1 MKLKIKQA
9 TLRTIYSYIG
19 ILSLVV
25 NTSSPFLVALQY
37 TAYAQEVGATVE
49 ESVANEEPSEEPA
62 PADESASEESA
73 PSESSTALEEI
84 AVEETPAEEPPVTE
98 EVLGTSTEDQAT
110 TETPSDSPSQET
122 VPAELPADETQQG
135 DILPDGVSDYR
146 PEVVEESVVVDS
158 APAAE
163 IITDITDV
171 IDPVIEQIEGTVT
184 EKECLADGV
193 EITDSTTAG
202 WTVDSE
208 KGYAETKEPVK
219 LGVKYIFPEE
229 EGVSVTFSCLPK
241 NVDDRSVLRIQ
252 EVRVSDL
259 NLPEEFKTDAEFAYD
274 ITTDMVNGEFEYDL
288 TLPKPE
294 GVEAEIFYIEK
305 SVEEAVEEV
314 GNDDVKKI
322 EKDKLVQGDDV
333 VEVSDIDH
341 FTIYYLAPP
350 NENWACQND
359 EQGVND
365 EPGQKDLTKM
375 CLDTASTNPLN
386 ILWDWDDT
394 AWPGGNTGDACSLFD
409 TDADGLANFALCV
422 TVYNSP
428 AEYQAKALYSC
439 NDTRSDR
446 CAGATSISPISSSCT
461 ASVESSDPF
470 VAGDSYPNDT
480 VAHCGVQLSEVGG
493 TSSKLLDVCSFPS
506 QEPGSDPSDCIVAST
521 ANQTG
526 LLEVRKILVPSTD
539 SGLFNLQIDGTTY
552 ATNVGNAGTTGEKI
566 VDAENHTVGE
576 IAGSGTNLANYT
588 SEIVC
593 KNNNGAGS
601 IVASSTTSGP
611 LTVSV
616 ANNADVVCTITNS
629 QTVGN
634 LIVKKVVINDSGGV
648 KVAADFSFLVNGGA
662 SASFEA
668 DGQNDL
674 SVSAGA
680 YTITEPSV
688 TGYTTTYN
696 NCVDVNVP
704 AGGTAT
710 CTITNDDQQAYIIV
724 DKTVTNNN
732 GGSAVA
738 DDFDLTVDGNLVLDG
753 VAYAVNPGAHT
764 AGETNLPGYTQGTWG
779 GDCDVNAGVT
789 VALGET
795 KTCTITNDDQPASV
809 QGGKYNDIN
818 GNGNFDEN
826 EVNDDNRLDGWTIN
840 LYDDEWTLL
849 KSMVTGNGSTP
860 AGPVEKGQFK
870 FIGLSVGEYYVCE
883 VQNSLWTQTEPN
895 ADTGFLSQT
904 LQSYCHEIELSLGQ
918 NLEGIQFGNFDN
930 KTITGYKFSDLDGN
944 GSRDEG
950 DDPIE
955 GWEITLCR
963 YDPLVSEDELLEA
976 YIDESCLIVET
987 TSTDENGRYEFT
999 GLGPGTYKISEE
1011 QRSYF
1016 NVISPASGE
1025 YDNIDINSLRESYDF
1040 YNQPVLPELTIS
1052 KTNNSNSPQS
1062 PGDSVGFIIVV
1073 NVLGSNVDDVIVT
1086 DLLSD
1091 GFKYRSGSWEVVS
1104 DFDGPV
1110 ATLEPTYASPGKWF
1124 LGDMKEGDTYT
1135 LTYIADIQSD
1145 VDAGTYKDLAWV
1157 KGTDFWEG
1165 NVLGQAVEP
1174 GVVNTAFV
1182 GTAVEVVTPNPD
1194 PEAEAEVDEEEITEE
1209 VLGTSTIRLPA
1220 TGSDTVILISALL
1233 IMILGI
1239 LMTAISRKKRFM
1251 PIVVAMFFT
1260 FVLGAGKV
1268 YAETPNLTV
1277 LIEDPETSF
1286 NEPFKITFVAM
1297 DLLGDGDLTA
1307 YCEKDGPNDPGWV
1320 EYDSTE
1326 LSMGGNT
1333 GVCDVTSG
1341 VLNGTGSYKFRVKV
1355 IAEWEDSVD
1364 ETVYSNEVTTTYDN
1378 DGPDKPKYIEVDRKS
1393 DCKYEITLKTANDS
1407 QTDYV
1412 EVYMSDEK
1420 EFTAGPGSRI
1430 RTFDMGPDE
1439 KKTFTEE
1446 VGGEKCAHRQ
1456 YFAIRAFDSS
1466 GNGSDVE
1473 AEELVDVN
1481 TVTINKEEVIYE
1493 ASIASTG
1500 GSSIGPGEGNE
1511 NAEVVP
1517 TEEEI
1522 GGGEEGSVL
1531 GEQAQEQGGQKKSFF
1546 GKLLSS
1552 PWTWVVLVILL
1563 GGLTIN
1569 GLRKRNE

>member
-1 MKLKIKQA
+1 
-9 TLRTIYSYIG
+9 
-19 ILSLVV
+19 
-25 NTSSPFLVALQY
+25 
-37 TAYAQEVGATVE
+37 
-49 ESVANEEPSEEPA
+49 
-62 PADESASEESA
+62 
-73 PSESSTALEEI
+73 
-84 AVEETPAEEPPVTE
+84 
-98 EVLGTSTEDQAT
+98 
-110 TETPSDSPSQET
+110 
-122 VPAELPADETQQG
+122 
-135 DILPDGVSDYR
+135 
-146 PEVVEESVVVDS
+146 
-158 APAAE
+158 
-163 IITDITDV
+163 
-171 IDPVIEQIEGTVT
+171 
-184 EKECLADGV
+184 
-193 EITDSTTAG
+193 
-202 WTVDSE
+202 
-208 KGYAETKEPVK
+208 
-219 LGVKYIFPEE
+219 
-229 EGVSVTFSCLPK
+229 
-241 NVDDRSVLRIQ
+241 
-252 EVRVSDL
+252 
-259 NLPEEFKTDAEFAYD
+259 
-274 ITTDMVNGEFEYDL
+274 
-288 TLPKPE
+288 
-294 GVEAEIFYIEK
+294 
-305 SVEEAVEEV
+305 
-314 GNDDVKKI
+314 
-322 EKDKLVQGDDV
+322 
-333 VEVSDIDH
+333 
-341 FTIYYLAPP
+341 
-350 NENWACQND
+350 
-359 EQGVND
+359 
-365 EPGQKDLTKM
+365 
-375 CLDTASTNPLN
+375 
-386 ILWDWDDT
+386 
-394 AWPGGNTGDACSLFD
+394 
-409 TDADGLANFALCV
+409 
-422 TVYNSP
+422 
-428 AEYQAKALYSC
+428 
-439 NDTRSDR
+439 
-446 CAGATSISPISSSCT
+446 
-461 ASVESSDPF
+461 
-470 VAGDSYPNDT
+470 
-480 VAHCGVQLSEVGG
+480 
-493 TSSKLLDVCSFPS
+493 
-506 QEPGSDPSDCIVAST
+506 
-521 ANQTG
+521 
-526 LLEVRKILVPSTD
+526 
-539 SGLFNLQIDGTTY
+539 
-552 ATNVGNAGTTGEKI
+552 
-566 VDAENHTVGE
+566 
-576 IAGSGTNLANYT
+576 
-588 SEIVC
+588 
-593 KNNNGAGS
+593 
-601 IVASSTTSGP
+601 
-611 LTVSV
+611 
-616 ANNADVVCTITNS
+616 
-629 QTVGN
+629 
-634 LIVKKVVINDSGGV
+634 
-648 KVAADFSFLVNGGA
+648 
-662 SASFEA
+662 
-668 DGQNDL
+668 
-674 SVSAGA
+674 
-680 YTITEPSV
+680 
-688 TGYTTTYN
+688 
-696 NCVDVNVP
+696 
-704 AGGTAT
+704 
-710 CTITNDDQQAYIIV
+710 
-724 DKTVTNNN
+724 
-732 GGSAVA
+732 
-738 DDFDLTVDGNLVLDG
+738 
-753 VAYAVNPGAHT
+753 
-764 AGETNLPGYTQGTWG
+764 TQGTWG